1 MTSYLTLA
9 QDKTLND
16 LQEHIQE
23 NLVLYSVCIV
33 GFIVVSL
40 TAFLLVKH
48 YRNRVMRQEESI
60 DHLTDFRKM
69 NEDGLLLD
77 KELSNIKKIV
87 SDQQFGGDSSPKSTI
102 GDSQKKNSD

>member
-1 MTSYLTLA
+1 MTSFLILA
-9 QDKTLND
+9 EDKTLND
-16 LQEHIQE
+16 LQEHIEE

-33 GFIVVSL
+33 GLIVVSL

-48 YRNRVMRQEESI
+48 YRSRVLKQEDSI

-87 SDQQFGGDSSPKSTI
+87 SDQKFGGQSKSDNTT
-102 GDSQKKNSD
+102 GNSQKDDSD